1 MVQYELHIAGCHIA
15 YFLLTTTTANI
26 ILLVSEQHKCIII
39 CSSNRTGLYIFLP
52 PAAHHKRSWNTGK
65 NSFPWFQ
72 VTLFFRVLAHSAL
85 YMTGKNGVLNGQF
98 SRSAQRNT
106 NPDGGIKQTWERKL
120 EMRFRGKN
128 KTVIL
133 FIH

>member
-1 MVQYELHIAGCHIA
+1 MNNTNVLLYVAAIELA
-15 YFLLTTTTANI
+15 YIF
-26 ILLVSEQHKCIII
+26 
-39 CSSNRTGLYIFLP
+39 FLP

-120 EMRFRGKN
+120 EMRFRGKQN
-128 KTVIL
+128 FFVAHKLNENCQRYFKSWIKVQEYQIL
-133 FIH
+133 HSSIFHIS